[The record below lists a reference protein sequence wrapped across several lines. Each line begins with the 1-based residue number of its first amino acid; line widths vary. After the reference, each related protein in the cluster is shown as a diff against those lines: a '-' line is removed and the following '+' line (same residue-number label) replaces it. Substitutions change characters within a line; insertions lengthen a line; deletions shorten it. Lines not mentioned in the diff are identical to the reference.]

1 MKTTTKPSVKKSIM
15 QFDLNAKKRTL
26 PPTKQ
31 NINTEKRAVIYCRVS
46 DKKQVTQG
54 F

>member
-1 MKTTTKPSVKKSIM
+1 MKIATKPSVKKSIM

-26 PPTKQ
+26 QPSNQ
-31 NINTEKRAVIYCRVS
+31 NTNTEKRAVIYCRVS
-46 DKKQVTQG
+46 DKKQATQG